1 MGRPQHPLPFHCCDD
16 RVEHECV
23 VLGVVSEVPS
33 LVRLSLA
40 FLFFFFHPLERKILW
55 ICFSVCVCVC
65 VLLGGNEK
73 HKRRHLEK

>member
-40 FLFFFFHPLERKILW
+40 FLFFFHPLERKILW
-55 ICFSVCVCVC
+55 IGTDLF
-65 VLLGGNEK
+65 
-73 HKRRHLEK
+73 